1 MTTAPTAVDLG
12 PLGLDGGG
20 HLLVKLALADSG
32 DDAIVSV
39 QGTHPGL
46 VPHLRAWCTV
56 VGHEFLGPA
65 IISSHVPS
73 TSHNLLVRRG
83 NSALGS
89 WGGAQRA
96 GVAAIGD
103 VAAIAERAWGLALR
117 GVWIEAGGPT
127 PRFALDHKDTLWSD
141 EAPRLY
147 DRALAGQWD
156 PATAIAWDAP
166 REHAAAIEQAVVQ
179 VMTYLVENENAALVV
194 PARFLGQIH
203 PHFAEVQH
211 LLAAQV
217 ADEARHAHVFARRA
231 SLATQPAALSSAGG
245 RASLQTLLDEP
256 DFAIASFLLSVL
268 GEGTFLSLLGFVE
281 RHAPD
286 ECTRSIAHLVR
297 ADEARHVA
305 FGVAHLER
313 QCGLDPT
320 LRPRLAAA
328 IEQRHDALQSTA
340 GLNQEV
346 FDSLVLLAAGTIDH
360 AAIARGWA
368 AVQQLQRDMHEGR
381 VGRLARLGFSTE
393 QSHDLA
399 SLHTRNFM

>member
-39 QGTHPGL
+39 QGTHPDL

-65 IISSHVPS
+65 IISGHVPS

-217 ADEARHAHVFARRA
+217 ADEARH
-231 SLATQPAALSSAGG
+231 
-245 RASLQTLLDEP
+245 
-256 DFAIASFLLSVL
+256 
-268 GEGTFLSLLGFVE
+268 
-281 RHAPD
+281 
-286 ECTRSIAHLVR
+286 
-297 ADEARHVA
+297 VA

-368 AVQQLQRDMHEGR
+368 AVQQLQRDMYEGR

>member
-1 MTTAPTAVDLG
+1 MTTAPAVVDLG
-12 PLGLDGGG
+12 PLGLEGGG
-20 HLLVKLALADSG
+20 HVLVKLALADAA
-32 DDAIVSV
+32 DETVVAV
-39 QGTHPGL
+39 QGTHPDL
-46 VPHLRAWCTV
+46 LPHLRAWCTAA
-56 VGHEFLGPA
+56 GHVLLGA
-65 IISSHVPS
+65 EATTGGAHQTRV
-73 TSHNLLVRRG
+73 LVQRG
-83 NSALGS
+83 TGALGH

-96 GVAAIGD
+96 GSAAVGD
-103 VAAIAERAWGLALR
+103 VAPMADREWGLAVR

-141 EAPRLY
+141 DAPRLY

-166 REHAAAIEQAVVQ
+166 REHAALVEQAVVQ

-194 PARFLGQIH
+194 PARFLAQIH
-203 PHFAEVQH
+203 PHFAEIQH
-211 LLAAQV
+211 LLAAQI
-217 ADEARHAHVFARRA
+217 ADEARHAYVFARRA
-231 SLATQPAALSSAGG
+231 SLDTQPAALSSAGG

-256 DFAIASFLLSVL
+256 DFATASFLLSVL
-268 GEGTFLSLLGFVE
+268 GEGTFLSLLGFLE

-286 ECTRSIAHLVR
+286 ECTRSMAHLVR

-313 QCGLDPT
+313 HCALDPT

-340 GLNQEV
+340 GLNQDV
-346 FDSLVLLAAGTIDH
+346 FDSLVLLAAGAVDH

-368 AVQQLQRDMHEGR
+368 AVQQLQRDMFEGR
-381 VGRLARLGFSTE
+381 VGRLARLGFSNE
-393 QSHDLA
+393 QANALA
-399 SLHTRNFM
+399 ALHTRNFM